1 MIWERNFKGLETQ
14 LKNNIKFLKIYMKI
28 GYSKEDQ
35 PMAQYKWSSTWY
47 YYIDSLSRFDWS
59 SGSQEK
65 SLHWNQW
72 DSLRPVHTVLLIPF
86 AFIPAMNPPHF
97 TEQYSLPFPWKS
109 VSLLISH
116 FFFFFL
122 TSNIYASCL
131 HSESLYQTNKM
142 YIASAPLL

>member
-1 MIWERNFKGLETQ
+1 MREERMQKILCWRVNQFSQNRKRQGEYMKYSIMIWERNFKGLKTQ
-14 LKNNIKFLKIYMKI
+14 LKNNIRFLKIYMKI

-72 DSLRPVHTVLLIPF
+72 VSLRPVHTVLLIPS
-86 AFIPAMNPPHF
+86 AFIQAMNPPHF
-97 TEQYSLPFPWKS
+97 TEQYSLPF
-109 VSLLISH
+109 L
-116 FFFFFL
+116 
-122 TSNIYASCL
+122 
-131 HSESLYQTNKM
+131 
-142 YIASAPLL
+142 